1 MDVTV
6 YTTPTCLYCHQLK
19 QFLDEKNVTYSEID
33 LSQDR
38 EAAQYIAEATGQMG
52 VPVTRV
58 DDRFVLGFA
67 KDTLA
72 DILGV

>member
-1 MDVTV
+1 V
-6 YTTPTCLYCHQLK
+6 
-19 QFLDEKNVTYSEID
+19 
-33 LSQDR
+33 
-38 EAAQYIAEATGQMG
+38 EATGQMG